1 MIKNFLTK
9 LSSIKLA
16 KMIMLSAAAI
26 IISMSFSIR
35 AAHANVSLMVL
46 GDSLSAGY
54 GLSQAD
60 SWVSEIAR
68 NWRANHPELEIIN
81 ASISGETTAG
91 GLNRLPDLLD
101 RHQPDMVFIELGGN
115 DGLRG
120 FNLATM
126 EDNLRQMVTIIQSR
140 NVKVALSEVEIPP
153 NLGRR
158 YTQMFKQV
166 FHDVASD
173 MDIPLVPFFM
183 REIAI
188 NSNLMQNDGIH
199 PNLAA
204 QPIIANIME
213 PLLRELLE
221 REVLDRSAAA
231 PAQVRQPL
239 PGQLEA
245 AQ

>member
-1 MIKNFLTK
+1 MSL
-9 LSSIKLA
+9 
-16 KMIMLSAAAI
+16 
-26 IISMSFSIR
+26 SFSIR

-68 NWRANHPELEIIN
+68 DWQANHPHLEIIN

-91 GLNRLPDLLD
+91 GLNRLPDLLE
-101 RHQPDMVFIELGGN
+101 RHQPSMVFIELGGN

-120 FNLATM
+120 FNLTTM
-126 EDNLRQMVTIIQSR
+126 ENNLREMVALIESR
-140 NVKVALSEVEIPP
+140 NIKVALSEVEIPP

-158 YTQMFKQV
+158 YTEMFKQV
-166 FHDVASD
+166 FHDVAED

-188 NSNLMQNDGIH
+188 DESLMQNDGIH

-204 QPIIANIME
+204 QPIIATIME
-213 PLLRELLE
+213 PQLRQLLE
-221 REVLDRSAAA
+221 KEVLAEQASSGQTQFKQAK
-231 PAQVRQPL
+231 PTYLQTEFRQHKT
-239 PGQLEA
+239 GISQ
-245 AQ
+245 

>member
-1 MIKNFLTK
+1 MV
-9 LSSIKLA
+9 
-16 KMIMLSAAAI
+16 MLSVAAI

-35 AAHANVSLMVL
+35 AAHANVSLMVF

-68 NWRANHPELEIIN
+68 NWQANHPELEIIN

-91 GLNRLPDLLD
+91 GLNRLPDLLE

-120 FNLATM
+120 FNLTTM
-126 EDNLRQMVTIIQSR
+126 ENNLRQMITIIQSR

-158 YTQMFKQV
+158 YTEMFKQV
-166 FHDVASD
+166 FHEVAED

-188 NSNLMQNDGIH
+188 DSNLMQNDGIH

-221 REVLDRSAAA
+221 REVLEPSAATA
-231 PAQVRQPL
+231 ASVQQALYVSQTL
-239 PGQLEA
+239 YGQLEA

>member
-1 MIKNFLTK
+1 MIKKFLTK
-9 LSSIKLA
+9 LSSMKLA
-16 KMIMLSAAAI
+16 KMMVLGAAAI

-68 NWRANHPELEIIN
+68 SWQTNHPQLAMVN

-91 GLNRLPDLLD
+91 GLNRLPDLLE

-120 FNLATM
+120 FNLTTM

-158 YTQMFKQV
+158 YTDMFKQV
-166 FHDVASD
+166 FHDVAED
-173 MDIPLVPFFM
+173 MNIPLVPFFM

-188 NSNLMQNDGIH
+188 DSSLMQNDGIH

-204 QPIIANIME
+204 QPIIAEMME
-213 PLLRELLE
+213 PLLRELLK
-221 REVLDRSAAA
+221 REVLN
-231 PAQVRQPL
+231 QEFY
-239 PGQLEA
+239 GHTEA
-245 AQ
+245 LQ